1 MASDPHAPV
10 PLALESL
17 TRDELAVLV
26 PEYLLCG
33 HLIDRAGM
41 PHAISAFGRDGMR
54 DVAIDEWMG
63 ASPVY
68 TRRMQRAL
76 RFEGDT
82 VETIFKGMQLDVGA
96 PPQFMDFRYRLE
108 TPYSGEFWLDH
119 CGALMDVEPMGD
131 DYVVAMC
138 HDIEDPT
145 FDATAIATN
154 LRAQVRPL
162 HRPPR
167 TPADRQP
174 HCAWT
179 VIIDDEY
186 PELPIPAAATA
197 MGATRAANVE
207 LATPDP
213 TEPGLGDYSGPL
225 LDDLR
230 FGDWSRSALLR
241 IAEEVSLQWHLLA
254 LSFLSAVRSRLPS
267 ADDAIGIS
275 RRQFTGIAGLTAE
288 RLRNLF
294 DLGDDLVGLASVIGL
309 HPAFKPA
316 AYVDMTIEP
325 STDRLVVTVGRGS
338 DAVIDGAWPALLDV
352 DHLGALY
359 AIARAV
365 NPRFVC
371 EATGSTGEDLVVTFT
386 MGDTDRPEA
395 DDVALTRFS
404 TGADFAFAT
413 RGVPVAIRPTSRA

>member
-1 MASDPHAPV
+1 MAPEPHGLV
-10 PLALESL
+10 PLTLESL
-17 TRDELAVLV
+17 SREELAELV

-33 HLIDRAGM
+33 HLIDRSGM
-41 PHAISAFGRDGMR
+41 PHAIGAFGRDGMR
-54 DVAIDEWMG
+54 DVAIEEWMG

-76 RFEGDT
+76 RFESDT

-96 PPQFMDFRYRLE
+96 PPQFMDFRYRLA

-119 CGALMDVEPMGD
+119 CGALMDVEPMGE

-154 LRAQVRPL
+154 RRAQVRPL

-167 TPADRQP
+167 TPADRHP

-186 PELPIPAAATA
+186 PELPIPAEATA
-197 MGATRAANVE
+197 MGMTRAAKLE
-207 LATPDP
+207 LGDPDP

-241 IAEEVSLQWHLLA
+241 MAEEVCLQWHLLA
-254 LSFLSAVRSRLPS
+254 LSFLRAVRERVAT
-267 ADDAIGIS
+267 ADEAVDMA
-275 RRQFTGIAGLTAE
+275 RHQFAGIAGLTAE
-288 RLRNLF
+288 RLCQLF
-294 DLGDDLVGLASVIGL
+294 DLGDGLDALASVIGL
-309 HPAFKPA
+309 HPVFKPS
-316 AYVDMTIEP
+316 AYVGLSIEP
-325 STDRLVVTVGRGS
+325 GDGQLIVTIPHES
-338 DAVIDGAWPALLDV
+338 DAVIDGAWPSMLDA
-352 DHLGALY
+352 DHLGALD

-365 NPRFVC
+365 NPRLVC
-371 EATGSTGEDLVVTFT
+371 SAAGSTGEDLVATFT
-386 MGDTDRPEA
+386 MGDVERPEPG
-395 DDVALTRFS
+395 DVALVRFS
-404 TGADFAFAT
+404 TGTDFQFSN
-413 RGVPVAIRPTSRA
+413 RGVPVAIRPTATA

>member
-10 PLALESL
+10 PLALELL
-17 TRDELAVLV
+17 TRDELAALV

-309 HPAFKPA
+309 HPAFT
-316 AYVDMTIEP
+316 VRVSTCP
-325 STDRLVVTVGRGS
+325 SARGRSARGDRRAGS
-338 DAVIDGAWPALLDV
+338 DAVIDGRGPPCSTSTTS
-352 DHLGALY
+352 
-359 AIARAV
+359 ARST
-365 NPRFVC
+365 PSPGRSTRFVC